1 MAKSP
6 LANKDA
12 LAEGMQEAVANAAA
26 NVALEQIGQAGLA
39 GAVGGA
45 IVYGLPKGLPSDRS
59 KAINEDGK
67 IINAI
72 TGLTEEQQI
81 AANLA
86 EKEKQS
92 NNQDLYGAYKA
103 AQNALR
109 SFENT
114 NPGAYFGDFADDA
127 MKQKY
132 LELEAARTAA
142 RNAYKEI
149 Q

>member
-1 MAKSP
+1 M
-6 LANKDA
+6 N
-12 LAEGMQEAVANAAA
+12 
-26 NVALEQIGQAGLA
+26 
-39 GAVGGA
+39 
-45 IVYGLPKGLPSDRS
+45 
-59 KAINEDGK
+59 
-67 IINAI
+67 
-72 TGLTEEQQI
+72 
-81 AANLA
+81 

-114 NPGAYFGDFADDA
+114 NPGAYFGDFADVA
-127 MKQKY
+127 MKQKSR
-132 LELEAARTAA
+132 ELEAARTAA

>member
-1 MAKSP
+1 MGIIEK
-6 LANKDA
+6 
-12 LAEGMQEAVANAAA
+12 
-26 NVALEQIGQAGLA
+26 
-39 GAVGGA
+39 
-45 IVYGLPKGLPSDRS
+45 GLPKGLPSDRS

-114 NPGAYFGDFADDA
+114 NPGAYFSWSVEDEDGNSKFDRSESIA
-127 MKQKY
+127 
-132 LELEAARTAA
+132 
-142 RNAYKEI
+142 KEI
-149 Q
+149 VTGSTKAQTGDWIWIWFFLLFLFLCLGTSGTDRGGNGNLN